1 MMKKNFKRNYTDLC
15 KLKTF
20 EERFEYLK
28 LDGAVGESTF
38 GVDRYLNQILY
49 HSNEWKTTRDRII
62 TRDLG
67 CDLGVPMHEIFTSI
81 YVHHMNAITI
91 EDIENRNP
99 EVFDEEFLICTR
111 FSTHQAIH
119 FGDENL
125 LVKPLIERKPN
136 DTAPWR

>member
-91 EDIENRNP
+91 
-99 EVFDEEFLICTR
+99 
-111 FSTHQAIH
+111 
-119 FGDENL
+119 
-125 LVKPLIERKPN
+125 
-136 DTAPWR
+136 